1 MRCYPPHSRGLHLG
15 AIEQASTLGWHRY
28 VGEDGAIVGMHTFGA
43 SAPRKML
50 LTKFGVTPDAVTT
63 IARERIAAVR
73 RDESEGT
80 R

>member
-1 MRCYPPHSRGLHLG
+1 
-15 AIEQASTLGWHRY
+15 
-28 VGEDGAIVGMHTFGA
+28 MHTFGA
-43 SAPRKML
+43 SAPLKML